1 MNQLVKKNLSVLVLS
16 LLLFVSA
23 ASAQKERKISEVQ
36 GDKNFSALVGQ
47 QVKVTGIVTARIKN
61 GFFLQTP
68 DDQAD
73 ENSATSE
80 GVMVYTGS
88 EPNADATVGNLVQV
102 TGTIGE
108 YKPGRVT
115 ATLSITQIE
124 MKKGV
129 DIIKVVSKDNPLP
142 KPIILT
148 QDDFTPN
155 QIDQL
160 EKYEGMR
167 VAINELTVVAPT
179 KGRIDDRNATS
190 VSDGVFFG
198 VLKGIARPFRTP
210 GFSIFDYYFLNQ
222 KEQQDIKKN
231 FPKLPLF
238 DSNPE
243 AIRIDSDDQL
253 GAQAIE
259 VTSRAEIK
267 NLTGVMHYSF
277 NRYTILTD
285 PGIKPEIANLIKAR
299 PIQVPNERQFS
310 IVGMNLENFFDD
322 EDDPAIKEDIVTT
335 DAFEKRMR
343 KISFGIREYMHNP
356 DVIGIVEAENL
367 AGLKRLAKKINEDTV
382 ATGKPDPKYDAYL
395 IDGND
400 PRGIDVG
407 FLVKTSRVSVVE
419 VKQFGKDEK
428 YVNPEKKND
437 ETLNDRPPL
446 MLRATIKAP
455 NSDKP
460 FAFTVVTNHLKSF
473 LGSETLRVRTKRKM
487 QAEFLAKFVQER
499 QTADP
504 NEKIILVGDFNA
516 FQFNDGVVD
525 IIGTIKGT
533 PAPKDQVMLFSEDL
547 VNPDMTALVD
557 VIDKSQQY
565 SYTFDGNAQVLDH
578 FLITENMKKHLIGFG
593 FARLNA
599 DYPESYRGDFS
610 RVEKFSDH
618 DPAIGYFTF
627 DEKVTAK

>member
-1 MNQLVKKNLSVLVLS
+1 MNQSVKNSLSVLVLS

-36 GDKNFSALVGQ
+36 GDKNFSSFAGQ

-61 GFFLQTP
+61 GFFMQTP
-68 DDQAD
+68 DEQTDG
-73 ENSATSE
+73 NPATSE
-80 GVMVYTGS
+80 GIMVFTGS
-88 EPNADATVGNLVQV
+88 EPNADATVGNLVEV
-102 TGTIGE
+102 TGEIDE
-108 YKPGRVT
+108 YKPQRVT
-115 ATLSITQIE
+115 ATLSITQIK

-129 DIIKVVSKDNPLP
+129 DIIKVVSKSNSLP
-142 KPIILT
+142 KPIILS

-167 VAINELTVVAPT
+167 VAVNELTVVAPT
-179 KGRIDDRNATS
+179 KGRVDDKNASAT
-190 VSDGVFFG
+190 SDGVFFG

-210 GFSIFDYYFLNQ
+210 GFSIFDYYFLPQ

-259 VTSRAEIK
+259 VSSRAEIK
-267 NLTGVMHYSF
+267 NLSGIMHYAY

-310 IVGMNLENFFDD
+310 IAGMNVENFFDD
-322 EDDPAIKEDIVTT
+322 EDDPAIKEDILTT
-335 DAFEKRMR
+335 EAFEKRMR
-343 KISFGIREYMHNP
+343 KISFAIREYMHNP
-356 DVIGIVEAENL
+356 DVIGVVEAENL

-407 FLVKTSRVSVVE
+407 FLVKTSRVNVVE

-428 YVNPEKKND
+428 FTNPEKKSE

-446 MLRATIKAP
+446 MLRATI
-455 NSDKP
+455 NDSSGDKP
-460 FAFTVVTNHLKSF
+460 FAFTVVANHLKSF

-487 QAEFLAKFVQER
+487 QSEFLAKFVQER

-557 VIDKSQQY
+557 IIDKSQQY

-578 FLITENMKKHLIGFG
+578 FLITENMKKHLVGFG
-593 FARLNA
+593 YARLNA
-599 DYPESYRGDFS
+599 DYPETYRNDFS

-627 DEKVTAK
+627 DDRTAAK